1 MSLEINIRVQYNK
14 KKEDKKKI
22 DVDNYNRNQ
31 P

>member
-1 MSLEINIRVQYNK
+1 MNQEINIRVQYNK

-22 DVDNYNRNQ
+22 DVDNYNSNQ